1 MEYIFGLRK
10 IESIGI
16 IFVLQLNIFFITGV
30 FFFFFDF
37 YVHSFVE
44 YNIIACLTYIK
55 FILVIYIS
63 NT

>member
-30 FFFFFDF
+30 FFFDF

-44 YNIIACLTYIK
+44 YNIITCLTYIK

>member
-30 FFFFFDF
+30 FFFLIFMCT
-37 YVHSFVE
+37 VS
-44 YNIIACLTYIK
+44 
-55 FILVIYIS
+55 
-63 NT
+63 